1 MNSHVWTP
9 IRQALLELGQVI
21 YIDLPGHGVNQ
32 HLSLGSLP
40 QAVAQISPYI
50 PEQATLIGWSLGGL
64 IAQALAQK
72 LPERVQ
78 ALSLIAS
85 TPKFV
90 NSADWSYGLAPDML
104 QNFANNL
111 QTDYAA
117 TVKRFFALQFL
128 GLKVDNQQVNQ
139 LRETIMA
146 EPASRQALAD
156 GLAILA
162 SSDFTQQP
170 VTQPTQWLLGRL
182 DKLIP
187 VTLANALPTLGYT
200 QIDVLAN
207 AAHVPF
213 VTQPEL
219 FMQTLRA
226 FLHAH

>member
-9 IRQALLELGQVI
+9 IRQALLELGQVT

-32 HLSLGSLP
+32 NLSLGSLN
-40 QAVAQISPYI
+40 QAVAHISPYI
-50 PEQATLIGWSLGGL
+50 PEQAILIGWSLGGL
-64 IAQALAQK
+64 IAQALAHH

-90 NSADWSYGLAPDML
+90 NDAHWTQGLAPEIL
-104 QNFANNL
+104 QNFASNL

-117 TVKRFFALQFL
+117 TVRRFFALQFL
-128 GLKVDNQQVNQ
+128 GLKVDNKQVNQ

-146 EPASRQALAD
+146 EPASMQALAD

-162 SSDFTQQP
+162 GSDFTQQP
-170 VTQPTQWLLGRL
+170 LKQPTQWLLGRL

-187 VTLANALPTLGYT
+187 VSLAEALPALGYT
-200 QIDVLAN
+200 QIDVLPN

-213 VTQPEL
+213 VTHPEL

>member
-9 IRQALLELGQVI
+9 IRQALLELGQVT

-32 HLSLGSLP
+32 ALTLGTLN
-40 QAVAQISPYI
+40 QAIERISPSI
-50 PEQATLIGWSLGGL
+50 PYNASLIGWSLGGL
-64 IAQALAQK
+64 IAQALAQSN
-72 LPERVQ
+72 PERVQ

-90 NSADWSYGLAPDML
+90 NDAQWSHGLAPEVL
-104 QNFANNL
+104 QTFANNL
-111 QTDYAA
+111 QSDYVG

-128 GLKVDNQQVNQ
+128 GLKADNKAVNQ

-146 EPASRQALAD
+146 APASPAALAD
-156 GLAILA
+156 GLAILGSA
-162 SSDFTQQP
+162 DFTNQP
-170 VTQPTQWLLGRL
+170 VKQPTQWLLGRL

-187 VTLANALPTLGYT
+187 VSLAEALPTMGYT
-200 QIDVLAN
+200 HINVLPN

-213 VTQPEL
+213 VTHPEL